1 MAKSCKRFL
10 FLLLLMVLLVLVGY
24 LGLGILYSGHF
35 TRGTWI
41 NGIYCTGKTV
51 EEVNLLLIE
60 QTQIPNFVII
70 DDNDK
75 TYEISLEEVSCVIDY
90 TSQLYRVMYSQNPF
104 RWIGNDTNDR
114 KLSIEPHILFDEKM
128 LFQAVRKSFPFVV
141 ASLKEHDLKIY
152 KDENGYQL
160 YNGMEHVLNEE
171 KTCQLVLQKL
181 EERIYSLHLG
191 EAQCYT
197 DLPLTVDM
205 AETLLLYEQVTD
217 FQQCNIVYDM
227 EEEMIAL
234 TPAIVAEW
242 ILVNENG
249 EFVLDA
255 WGHLMLRDG
264 AIEEF
269 VNWLADEY
277 DSVGKA
283 RTFTATNGKEVVVEG
298 GIYGN
303 EINRKKEIAYLK
315 EAFLSKADEIRI
327 PTYSQKALHRGKN
340 DIGDTYIEIDMTD
353 QKMYYYQDGE
363 LLIETDVVT
372 GNMKRKDATPS
383 GVNYVYAKQRNRT
396 LKGEDYASFVK
407 YWMPVKGSIGIHD
420 ASWRKNFGGDIYL
433 TKGSHGCINT
443 PSEVMKELYNLVE
456 KGTPVVM
463 FYS

>member
-10 FLLLLMVLLVLVGY
+10 LLLLLIVMLALVGY
-24 LGLGILYSGHF
+24 LGLGVLYSGHF
-35 TRGTWI
+35 SKGTWI

-75 TYEISLEEVSCVIDY
+75 TYEISLEGVSCVIDY
-90 TSQLYRVMYSQNPF
+90 TSQLYQVMHSQNPF
-104 RWIGNDTNDR
+104 RWIGNDANDR
-114 KLSIEPHILFDEKM
+114 KLSIEPHILYDETT
-128 LFQAVRKSFPFVV
+128 LFQVVRKSFPFVV

-152 KDENGYQL
+152 KEESGYQL

-171 KTCQLVLQKL
+171 KTCQLVLQQL
-181 EERIYSLHLG
+181 EDRVYSLHLG
-191 EAQCYT
+191 EAECYT
-197 DLPLTVDM
+197 DLPLTVEM

-217 FQQCNIVYDM
+217 FQKCNIIYDM
-227 EEEMIAL
+227 EEEQIPL
-234 TPAIVAEW
+234 SPAIVSEW
-242 ILVNENG
+242 ILVDEDG
-249 EFVLDA
+249 EFVLDKS
-255 WGHLMLRDG
+255 GQLMLRDG

-315 EAFLSKADEIRI
+315 EAFFAKAEEIRI
-327 PTYSQKALHRGKN
+327 PVYSQKALHRGKN

-353 QKMYYYQDGE
+353 QKMYYYQAGE

-420 ASWRKNFGGDIYL
+420 ASWRKKFGGDIYL
-433 TKGSHGCINT
+433 TNGSHGCINT
-443 PSEVMKELYNLVE
+443 PVEIMKELYNLVE
-456 KGTPVVM
+456 KGTPVIM